1 MQNPEALLPAGFGNQ
16 TKKKRAARIIDDDE
30 VGIDVVAASKS
41 SSGGVDVLLTPCAFG
56 QALGHESRIF
66 CDWPDLHFL

>member
-30 VGIDVVAASKS
+30 VGIDVVAAIKS
-41 SSGGVDVLLTPCAFG
+41 SSGGVDVLLTPCTHLRSGF
-56 QALGHESRIF
+56 RT
-66 CDWPDLHFL
+66 

>member
-30 VGIDVVAASKS
+30 VWIDVVAAIES
-41 SSGGVDVLLTPCAFG
+41 SSDGDVDVLLTPCTHLRSGF
-56 QALGHESRIF
+56 RT
-66 CDWPDLHFL
+66 